1 MTDLSETKAV
11 ATSPAIWRW
20 PQGLA
25 LLVAATGLAA
35 WLDPRVSLTSL
46 AMVYLLAVV
55 VAAYRM
61 DWPSAVGTA
70 VAAVTALNFFFVP
83 PRWTFEVES
92 RDHLIALAAMLA
104 VALVISHLA
113 RNLRQEALLARLS
126 EQRARQLHALSVAL
140 SEAARP
146 DEVQHLGQAALA
158 QAFAGPVHLVLADS
172 ARDTWPAQARDGLDR
187 CMQDRAV
194 LGPGTGRWPGLGGW
208 FLPLLDG
215 HQALGAAFVQP
226 ALAGDDDG
234 RAHASAVVALL
245 AQALARMA
253 AAGAELAARAEA
265 ERQQML
271 NTFLAAISHDLRTPL
286 AAIVGA
292 GSSLQAQW
300 ERMPA
305 DARTRLLGTVVSE
318 ATRLGRLADNTLQL
332 VRLSLSPGDP
342 QLGWESP
349 EELVGAAVAR
359 QRALHPDRT
368 IATGV
373 EAGLPLVR
381 VDAVLIDQLLANLLD
396 NALRYSAG
404 PVQVRAER
412 TGDQLQLWVDDQGP
426 GLDPL
431 RMATLFHPF
440 SQGDGSG
447 IHGAGL
453 GLAVCQAIARLH
465 RAELLLQPGPSG
477 GFSAGLRLAVPTQPG
492 LADPS
497 LEEPA

>member
-1 MTDLSETKAV
+1 MTDLSETKAA

-146 DEVQHLGQAALA
+146 DEVQHLGQQALA

-208 FLPLLDG
+208 ILPLRLR
-215 HQALGAAFVQP
+215 VQP
-226 ALAGDDDG
+226 P
-234 RAHASAVVALL
+234 
-245 AQALARMA
+245 
-253 AAGAELAARAEA
+253 
-265 ERQQML
+265 
-271 NTFLAAISHDLRTPL
+271 F
-286 AAIVGA
+286 
-292 GSSLQAQW
+292 
-300 ERMPA
+300 
-305 DARTRLLGTVVSE
+305 
-318 ATRLGRLADNTLQL
+318 
-332 VRLSLSPGDP
+332 
-342 QLGWESP
+342 
-349 EELVGAAVAR
+349 
-359 QRALHPDRT
+359 QR
-368 IATGV
+368 V
-373 EAGLPLVR
+373 
-381 VDAVLIDQLLANLLD
+381 
-396 NALRYSAG
+396 
-404 PVQVRAER
+404 
-412 TGDQLQLWVDDQGP
+412 W
-426 GLDPL
+426 
-431 RMATLFHPF
+431 F
-440 SQGDGSG
+440 SQS
-447 IHGAGL
+447 L
-453 GLAVCQAIARLH
+453 G
-465 RAELLLQPGPSG
+465 
-477 GFSAGLRLAVPTQPG
+477 
-492 LADPS
+492 
-497 LEEPA
+497 